1 MKESF
6 WQEYFSIPNIMGYF
20 RIVLAI
26 LYVWAFYMS
35 LDGAPYWPVIAII
48 VVSGLTDF
56 FDGKIA
62 RKFHMVTDW
71 GKMLDPIADKVTIGA
86 IILSL
91 VFKYKIM
98 LPMIMLYIIKEGYM
112 ALAGMLLIKKGHK
125 IEGAKIYGKVC
136 TFATYLILLAIL
148 LIPNMSDGIVVRLVV
163 INMMIM
169 MYAFVRYIFHYGKLF
184 KVCLEDVSD
193 IESSNIEG

>member
-20 RIVLAI
+20 RIVLAV

-91 VFKYKIM
+91 MFKYKIM
-98 LPMIMLYIIKEGYM
+98 MPMIVLYIIKEGYM
-112 ALAGMLLIKKGHK
+112 ALAGTLLIKKGHK

-148 LIPNMSDGIVVRLVV
+148 LIPDMSDGIVVRLIV
-163 INMMIM
+163 INMMVM
-169 MYAFVRYIFHYGKLF
+169 VYAFVRYIIYYGKLF
-184 KVCLEDVSD
+184 KEGSENVGEM
-193 IESSNIEG
+193 ESYKN

>member
-6 WQEYFSIPNIMGYF
+6 WREYFSIPNIMGYF

-26 LYVWAFYMS
+26 LYVWVFYMS

-48 VVSGLTDF
+48 VLSGLTDF

-62 RKFHMVTDW
+62 RRFHMVTDW

-91 VFKYKIM
+91 VFKYKIIF
-98 LPMIMLYIIKEGYM
+98 PMIILYIIKEGYM
-112 ALAGMLLIKKGHK
+112 AVAGMLLMKRGYK
-125 IEGAKIYGKVC
+125 IEGAKMYGKVC
-136 TFATYLILLAIL
+136 TFVTYLILIAIL
-148 LIPNMSDGIVVRLVV
+148 LIPNMSEKVVSFLVGANMGIMVYTF
-163 INMMIM
+163 I
-169 MYAFVRYIFHYGKLF
+169 RYIYYYGKLF
-184 KVCLEDVSD
+184 KLEDV
-193 IESSNIEG
+193 EMKRV

>member
-1 MKESF
+1 MREDF
-6 WQEYFSIPNIMGYF
+6 WREYFSIPNIMGYF
-20 RIVLAI
+20 RIVLAV

-86 IILSL
+86 IFLSL
-91 VFKYKIM
+91 VFKYKMIF
-98 LPMIMLYIIKEGYM
+98 PMIVLYIIKEGYM
-112 ALAGMLLIKKGHK
+112 AIAGMLLMKRGHK
-125 IEGAKIYGKVC
+125 IEGAKMYGKVC
-136 TFATYLILLAIL
+136 TFVTYLILIAIL
-148 LIPNMSDGIVVRLVV
+148 LIPNMDEKVVSFLVGANMGIMVYTFL
-163 INMMIM
+163 
-169 MYAFVRYIFHYGKLF
+169 RYIFYYGKLF
-184 KVCLEDVSD
+184 KTCTTDMGE
-193 IESSNIEG
+193 IAK